1 MFRAGA
7 SHSGMVLLFALL
19 FLLLLSLVAGSAMQT
34 SIQEFR
40 MAGNDQLREVA
51 FQKAQALI
59 SAIAENP
66 DNFSLDGSVG
76 RLICASAD
84 DAPQCDPDLTVVVAP
99 QVTSVAVGQSLRY
112 TVERQGPLLRDAL
125 PIRTLQRF
133 SSSTVAYDAAVF
145 EARVVVEG
153 GSSRGGRSELVQG
166 VAILVASSNQGR
178 WN

>member
-1 MFRAGA
+1 
-7 SHSGMVLLFALL
+7 MVLLFALL

-59 SAIAENP
+59 SAIVENP
-66 DNFSLDGSVG
+66 DNFPLDGPVG
-76 RLICASAD
+76 RLICASGDA
-84 DAPQCDPDLTVVVAP
+84 APQCDPDLAVIVPARVATVA
-99 QVTSVAVGQSLRY
+99 AGQSLRY

-133 SSSTVAYDAAVF
+133 SFSTVAYDAAVF
-145 EARVVVEG
+145 EAHVVVDAQ
-153 GSSRGGRSELVQG
+153 SSRGGRSEVVQG

>member
-1 MFRAGA
+1 M
-7 SHSGMVLLFALL
+7 SS
-19 FLLLLSLVAGSAMQT
+19 SSESQT
-34 SIQEFR
+34 PVV
-40 MAGNDQLREVA
+40 G
-51 FQKAQALI
+51 
-59 SAIAENP
+59 
-66 DNFSLDGSVG
+66 DGSRILVLDFG
-76 RLICASAD
+76 AQYSQLIARRVREEHIYCELHPATLDLASIRKFGPTGIILSGGPSSVLDA
-84 DAPQCDPDLTVVVAP
+84 DAPQCDPGLTVVVAP

-145 EARVVVEG
+145 EAHVVVDG